1 MQIQNKKRKNPRY
14 KTEKRP
20 KSPKKDRKA
29 RKKTEKPEKRPESPE
44 TNRKT
49 RKSRQAG
56 NQRKRAAGRPGKTGK
71 PEDPGKRASRKTRKS
86 KQTGRPGK
94 TGKPEDPGKQASRKP
109 GKTGKPGTRENGQA
123 GRPGKTGKPE
133 DPKKQASRKTGKT
146 GKPGTRENGQ
156 TGNPGKR
163 ASRKPEKTG
172 KPEDPGKRANRKPGK
187 TGKPEDPGKQ
197 ANRKPEKTS
206 KPEDPKKQASRK
218 PGKTGKPENQNH
230 KNKTTSHMNRKTMKQ
245 ILLAWGMSLLPL
257 LPQAGTAQTARRSIT
272 LDEAILLARVQ
283 SVDAAVALNELKTA
297 YWEYRTFQANLL
309 PEISFTATLPSYNKK
324 YNSYQQDNGA
334 YTYVR
339 NDYMNLSGSISIDQS
354 IWLTG
359 GTLSL
364 TTSLDYLSQLSGNKS
379 RQFMSVPVA
388 LTLNQPIFSV
398 NNVKWNRRIEP
409 VRYEEAKAA
418 FLSATENVTLNTINH
433 FFNLLLARERV
444 NISSQ
449 NLENARKL
457 YEVAKVK
464 RRMGKISENDLLQLQ
479 LNMLNAESALTDN
492 ESSLKNAMF
501 TLRSFLALEG
511 QEELDPVLPDSIP
524 GGLLNYQDVL
534 EKALANNSFAR
545 NIRRRQ
551 LEADYEVAKARGNL
565 REITL
570 FAQVG
575 YTGTDHSFRSSYQ
588 HLKDNQVVEVGIRIP
603 LLDWG
608 KRRGQVRVAESN
620 RQVTESKLRQETM
633 DFNQNL
639 FILTEQFNNQ
649 KRQLKIAGEADR
661 IARKRYHT
669 NVETFMVGQISTLD
683 LNDAQVSKDEA
694 RQKHINELFYYW
706 YYYYQLRS
714 LTLWDFD
721 RNTGIDADFEEIIRR
736 E

>member
-1 MQIQNKKRKNPRY
+1 MYFLPNGQNRTATLQIQNKKRKNPRY
-14 KTEKRP
+14 KTEKRL
-20 KSPKKDRKA
+20 KSPKKDRKSP
-29 RKKTEKPEKRPESPE
+29 KKD
-44 TNRKT
+44 RKT
-49 RKSRQAG
+49 RE
-56 NQRKRAAGRPGKTGK
+56 KTGK
-71 PEDPGKRASRKTRKS
+71 SEN
-86 KQTGRPGK
+86 
-94 TGKPEDPGKQASRKP
+94 KPENPKKQASRKP
-109 GKTGKPGTRENGQA
+109 GKTS
-123 GRPGKTGKPE
+123 KTGNQK
-133 DPKKQASRKTGKT
+133 
-146 GKPGTRENGQ
+146 
-156 TGNPGKR
+156 KR
-163 ASRKPEKTG
+163 ASRKPE
-172 KPEDPGKRANRKPGK
+172 
-187 TGKPEDPGKQ
+187 
-197 ANRKPEKTS
+197 
-206 KPEDPKKQASRK
+206 
-218 PGKTGKPENQNH
+218 KTGKPENQNH

-534 EKALANNSFAR
+534 EKALANNSFTR